1 MKMFAILS
9 ARIKL
14 FTFGLLICWNF
25 PTEAQV
31 TAENKYDDLRIFHA
45 SMKPGVAC
53 YRIPALV
60 TAPNGD
66 LIAAIDERM
75 GSCGDLKFNR
85 DINIVIRRS
94 TDHGK
99 TWSAIETVVDYPIG
113 QSASDPSMIVDR
125 ISGEI
130 IMLFNYMDLD
140 KEKDVFYFRVMTT
153 GDNGKTWSTPKD
165 ITASISRP
173 EWRNDFKFITSGR
186 GIQTQSGKLL
196 HNVVNIQRG
205 VYLFQSDDHGNTWTL
220 IDTPVN
226 PADESKVVE
235 LPDGKWIINSRVNN
249 LGLRVVHTSSDNGK
263 HWTTRTDSALVDP
276 GCNAGLL
283 RHDVVAEKKTILL
296 FSNLDSPTSRENL
309 ILRFSSDDGMTWS
322 KGKKIHAGSSAYS
335 TLTML
340 NSGDIGI
347 LYERNDYSE
356 VIFTAVPWTDIYP
369 AR

>member
-1 MKMFAILS
+1 MRSTRM
-9 ARIKL
+9 KL
-14 FTFGLLICWNF
+14 FTFGLLLCWNF

-31 TAENKYDDLRIFHA
+31 KTENKQGEIRLFHA
-45 SMKPGVAC
+45 SMKPGVGC

-66 LIAAIDERM
+66 LIAAIDERL

-94 TDHGK
+94 TDNGK

-125 ISGEI
+125 IRGEI

-140 KEKDVFYFRVMTT
+140 KEKDVYYFRVMRSR
-153 GDNGKTWSTPKD
+153 DNGKTWSTPKD

-196 HNVVNIQRG
+196 HNLVNIQRG
-205 VYLFQSDDHGNTWTL
+205 VYLFQSDDHGDTWTL

-249 LGLRVVHTSSDNGK
+249 LGFRVVHTSSNNGK
-263 HWTTRTDSALVDP
+263 HWITRTDSTLIDP

-283 RHDVVAEKKTILL
+283 RHDIADGKTIFL
-296 FSNLDSPTSRENL
+296 FSNPASSTSRENL
-309 ILRFSSDDGMTWS
+309 VLRYSNDGGKQWS
-322 KGKKIHAGSSAYS
+322 KGTEIYLGSAAYS

-340 NSGDIGI
+340 TSGAIGI
-347 LYERNDYSE
+347 LYERDDYSE
-356 VIFTAVPWTDIYP
+356 VIFTALPLDEVFPE
-369 AR
+369 R